1 MLEKCLCGKTH
12 NANES
17 LNVMI
22 WNCVLKATLI
32 RLDMLFVGV
41 YDAMAHFNND
51 ETVALDNM
59 ELLKIDPGYYITK
72 CCRSFRMYRKRSSI
86 YRMMEPKKKNDGR
99 SWVIPNKSKNIETE
113 TTSDEMVSFE
123 NPVLA
128 NWFHCLLFYV
138 CG

>member
-86 YRMMEPKKKNDGR
+86 YRMMEPKKK
-99 SWVIPNKSKNIETE
+99 K
-113 TTSDEMVSFE
+113 TSEGAGSFQTKARTLKLKQ
-123 NPVLA
+123 PQMK
-128 NWFHCLLFYV
+128 W
-138 CG
+138 